1 MQRAEEVLR
10 LVALAQAAALDEKRW
25 VEFAQSLEHHLGGVV
40 VWLGG
45 VPLAG
50 AVPEWPIAPS
60 VGAAFRE
67 RYAEEPTLDPVVDV
81 ARSLPPGEVRRADEL
96 LPFDA
101 LRRTRFASEWL
112 APQKLSSTRS
122 LIARLDGRQP
132 FGFLR
137 LFWPCRAR
145 PRLERSRQELSMLV
159 EPLRQA
165 IRTSLRLAE
174 LNALRAALQSVLDG
188 APIGVLLVDLDGHVH
203 YTNTAADRLLAQR
216 DGVVA
221 DRDGLRG
228 STREVT
234 LELRSLLRAAEAAAA
249 GRAATLLPRSAG
261 RVPLHAVAQS
271 LRSRSQPLVAILVGD
286 PEAQPELRT
295 ELLQCFHELTPA
307 EAALAQLLAQGRDLD
322 EAAEALGVTRQTVRS
337 RLRDVFIK
345 TGICRQAALVERLL
359 ANPAFF
365 FDAAS

>member
-1 MQRAEEVLR
+1 VKQVVEELLH

-25 VEFAQSLEHHLGGVV
+25 VEFVRSLEQHLGGVV

-45 VPLAG
+45 APLAG
-50 AVPEWPIAPS
+50 AAPEWPIAPS
-60 VGAAFRE
+60 LGAAFRA

-96 LPFDA
+96 LPLDT
-101 LRRTRFASEWL
+101 LRSTRFASEWL

-122 LIARLDGRQP
+122 LIVRLDGPQP
-132 FGFLR
+132 SGFLR

-145 PRLERSRQELSMLV
+145 PQLERSRQELSMLV

-165 IRTSLRLAE
+165 IRVSLRLAE
-174 LNALRAALQSVLDG
+174 LESVRGGLQSVVDG
-188 APIGVLLVDLDGHVH
+188 VPIGVLLLDLDGHVH
-203 YTNTAADRLLAQR
+203 FTNTAADRLLAQH
-216 DGVVA
+216 DGLVV

-228 STREVT
+228 SSCEGTR
-234 LELRSLLRAAEAAAA
+234 ELRSLLRVAGAA
-249 GRAATLLPRSAG
+249 GRAATLLPRTTP
-261 RVPLHAVAQS
+261 RMPLHAVARS
-271 LRSRSQPLVAILVGD
+271 LRSGLHPLVAVLVGD

-307 EAALAQLLAQGRDLD
+307 EASLAQLLAQGRDLD

-337 RLRDVFIK
+337 RLRDVFAK
-345 TGICRQAALVERLL
+345 TGTCRQAALVERLL
-359 ANPAFF
+359 ATPAFF